1 MLSCRRPLL
10 AWSSRT
16 PSWLPERRLFLDDS
30 EIVVLGRLAEAY
42 GIRGWLRL
50 HAYGDDPLAW
60 QEIPVCYIGK
70 EGGPWR
76 EIRLEALKS
85 HGNGLVVALD
95 GVVDRNSAEALKG
108 FLLGARRENLPKTV
122 SDEYY
127 WADLLGLV
135 VVNEADETLGKVAG
149 LLETGANDVLRVV
162 AEDGAERLL
171 PFVAAVVLAVEQE
184 SGRIRVAWGSDW

>member
-1 MLSCRRPLL
+1 MLSCRRLLL
-10 AWSSRT
+10 AWSSRA
-16 PSWLPERRLFLDDS
+16 PSKLPESHLSLDGS

-60 QEIPVCYIGK
+60 QEIPVWYIGK

-76 EIRLEALKS
+76 EVALKGLKV

-95 GVVDRNSAEALKG
+95 GVDDRTAAEALKG
-108 FLLGARRENLPKTV
+108 FLVGAPREGLPKTA
-122 SDEYY
+122 SNEYY

-135 VVNEADETLGKVAG
+135 VVNEADEILGTVAG

-162 AEDGAERLL
+162 AEDGTERLL